1 MNDLRRDS
9 ENRSM
14 LCLFRAK
21 EAGNAMPYLPGR
33 PRLGPGPLSD
43 LHSRSFAP
51 EERILACQ

>member
-9 ENRSM
+9 EDRSM

-43 LHSRSFAP
+43 LHSRSFAS
-51 EERILACQ
+51 E